1 VQTVLKKISVTLSLL
16 ASFSVYAG
24 STSDPDVYLFEGG
37 ASLIDLYSMSGT
49 TNMNAS
55 DDSVSGWSPTFPW
68 TFTIWD
74 ENYTRA
80 KMSTN
85 GCVNFT
91 GLNCSDYTPQPLPYR
106 DNTLY
111 PFWTDLIRGTSS
123 GGQTSKMLYKG
134 FDDYV
139 VFGWYYMREYQRS
152 SSNSFEVLLHKNN
165 TYEYRYRELDIIQH
179 DVLIGEQNSSSDHK
193 TYRFYDDNT
202 GGHNTWDSYDASFGS
217 SKLEGGGS
225 LSSAS
230 FEDMCANNVLY
241 NSSCT
246 GYAAAY
252 LAQQCGISALHDTSC
267 TGYAAAYLAQQCGL
281 SALYNTSCSGYAEAY
296 FSQQCGL
303 SALYNTGCSGYAA
316 AYFTQQ
322 CGINALY
329 DTDCSGY
336 ALAYYTLQCSR
347 DALYD
352 SGCDGYWEEIA
363 YQASLVAVTTV
374 DTSGI
379 DDTDMYGYDDD
390 TAAQSLGYAS
400 EDEYYG
406 YDYDD
411 YDYDDGTDT
420 DYYYDDDPYLYDD
433 STDQEFYAV
442 DVTEFD
448 QGQVDISYGTEV
460 VVIDTGSTF
469 VEENDYYYED
479 DETYETDTNVEVYDT
494 TEEVYWAVLDT
505 NLDTYDT
512 EVEID
517 FPEETFLWDTE
528 ETPFEED
535 IQIEYE
541 DLEELEEIF
550 LEELDYEEME
560 LAQVLLDDIDVYIL
574 QEETGLELIRE
585 EDWTPEEE
593 LDLYEDVLEDFE
605 RDALEELEEEIY
617 EEFADEIDEDALEE
631 LIDEE
636 LEEEFIDEED
646 LEDEVE
652 EEFFEEAEE
661 KEIEVEEKKQS
672 RAQRLIARTKRGTTT
687 NQYQTRNTSTNS
699 SLVSSSSSSN
709 ISSSTNSSN
718 IIAAASSSGAST
730 SQVMQQ
736 QETGQQQ
743 SSGQQTQQQ
752 VVEQQQSQGDFSSA
766 PASDGQQTQQQQ
778 VAQQITQEIQINEQ
792 LSNNNS
798 TNTVSNNSNG
808 SNNINT
814 SSGVSTNETQDFSS
828 SFATTTVG
836 TNNFDSIGEV
846 SPVFVEPMAEVEF
859 EEISID
865 TGFAEVSVEFEQTFN
880 DALGAGQS
888 IGQFLSNTA
897 PNFSRFNVEPPT
909 IEQSNTIA
917 AVESLADRVG
927 TEQAQANLEAQFE
940 SMEETG
946 GFGDQTV
953 AVAFIGYAPG
963 FSAYT
968 DQAQLTDRE
977 FYRDM
982 GLPSPDVVDNNF
994 SFYMMAGNADRK
1006 IAAMRR

>member
-1 VQTVLKKISVTLSLL
+1 MSGRRRNSVQTVLKKIFVALSLL
-16 ASFSVYAG
+16 VSVNVYAG
-24 STSDPDVYLFEGG
+24 STSDPSVYNFEGG
-37 ASLIDLYSMSGT
+37 KSLIDLYSMSGT
-49 TNMNAS
+49 TSMNAS

-74 ENYTRA
+74 EDYTRA

-91 GLNCSDYTPQPLPYR
+91 GLNCQDYTPQPLPYR

-111 PFWTDLIRGTSS
+111 PFWTDLIRGNAN
-123 GGQTSKMLYKG
+123 QTGVGKASKMLYKG

-139 VFGWYYMREYQRS
+139 VFGWYYMREYART

-165 TYEYRYRELDIIQH
+165 TYEYRYRELDIINH

-225 LSSAS
+225 LSSSS
-230 FEDMCANNVLY
+230 FEDMCTNNALY
-241 NSSCT
+241 NSNCT

-252 LAQQCGISALHDTSC
+252 LAQQCGISALHSASC

-281 SALYNTSCSGYAEAY
+281 SSLYNNSCSGYAEAY
-296 FSQQCGL
+296 F
-303 SALYNTGCSGYAA
+303 
-316 AYFTQQ
+316 TQQ
-322 CGINALY
+322 CGINPLY
-329 DTDCSGY
+329 DTDCGGY
-336 ALAYYTLQCSR
+336 VAANYTYQCAR

-374 DTSGI
+374 DTSSF

-400 EDEYYG
+400 DDDYYG

-411 YDYDDGTDT
+411 TYDDTGDGS
-420 DYYYDDDPYLYDD
+420 DYYYDDDSYVYDD
-433 STDQEFYAV
+433 FTDQEWYES
-442 DVTEFD
+442 DVVEFG
-448 QGQVDISYGTEV
+448 QEQVDDWYGTEV
-460 VVIDTGSTF
+460 EFATDGAIVWEEEEVF
-469 VEENDYYYED
+469 VYEDEEEIFYED
-479 DETYETDTNVEVYDT
+479 DEE
-494 TEEVYWAVLDT
+494 YWATVDAT
-505 NLDTYDT
+505 MDAYDT
-512 EVEID
+512 EIEID
-517 FPEETFLWDTE
+517 LFEETFLWE
-528 ETPFEED
+528 EED
-535 IQIEYE
+535 VFSEEEIVIEYE
-541 DLEELEEIF
+541 DIEELEELF
-550 LEELDYEEME
+550 LEEQIDYEETNLE
-560 LAQVLLDDIDVYIL
+560 IAQILLDDIDVFIL
-574 QEETGLELIRE
+574 QEETGLELLRE
-585 EDWTPEEE
+585 EDWVPEEE
-593 LDLYEDVLEDFE
+593 LDLYEDTLEDFE
-605 RDALEELEEEIY
+605 RNALEELEEEIY
-617 EEFADEIDEDALEE
+617 EEFLDEIDEDVIDELVSEEDLEE
-631 LIDEE
+631 L
-636 LEEEFIDEED
+636 IDEED
-646 LEDEVE
+646 LEDELE

-661 KEIEVEEKKQS
+661 KELEVEEKRVS
-672 RAQRLIARTKRGTTT
+672 RSSRIVAQTKRAATTPT
-687 NQYQTRNTSTNS
+687 QIIAASN
-699 SLVSSSSSSN
+699 SSSSTTT
-709 ISSSTNSSN
+709 ISSSSTGSQQ
-718 IIAAASSSGAST
+718 AST